1 MSHQVYHNSF
11 DFNPQNYEAEDDL
24 SGYYEKS
31 LDATLQYCP
40 TNVLWEENWTGISF
54 SFWVKAEKGK
64 GDPVIIS
71 NKNWNSGLNAGIAIV
86 QRESDILLN
95 LGDGVGHRQDIV
107 FPIPSDYWGKWT
119 HYLFSVDLKNKT
131 VTGYWN
137 FEMMFSEPL
146 SGEMELENIKT
157 KDALVIAQ
165 DATKNY
171 KYRLNAKVDDVKIF
185 NCPLSESDVIEL
197 SKYYVN

>member
-1 MSHQVYHNSF
+1 M
-11 DFNPQNYEAEDDL
+11 
-24 SGYYEKS
+24 
-31 LDATLQYCP
+31 
-40 TNVLWEENWTGISF
+40 
-54 SFWVKAEKGK
+54 
-64 GDPVIIS
+64 
-71 NKNWNSGLNAGIAIV
+71 
-86 QRESDILLN
+86 
-95 LGDGVGHRQDIV
+95 GHRQDIV